1 MGTVTTDIQTLKKVI
16 VHYPDDGI
24 EVITPANALRFL
36 YDDIVFLPK
45 MREEHELFTR
55 IIAHFT
61 GKENVLD
68 TYKMLVQVLKKNP
81 ENSKQKL
88 LNYVFQHEKCSDIT
102 KAKVEALDEEEL
114 AYTLFTGILKEENR
128 LIFGPLPNYV
138 FTRDIGVVINDHI
151 VICHASKKA
160 RTRETILTRY
170 LIYYHPA
177 FKSFQ
182 ETKIIDMTRMGEDY
196 TIEGGDVMMLN
207 KDYLLVGCSERT
219 SPEAINK
226 LKSELFEKNVI
237 KNVVRIVIP
246 KDRSCMH
253 IDTLFTQIS
262 ENEFVIYEETLISD
276 LIKVT
281 EFHQDGTKTEHSS
294 LKDFF
299 LSVNPKMKFILC
311 GNGEDFFD
319 EREQWTDGCN
329 LVALKNGVAIAYD
342 RNEKTAEALRNAGY
356 KIIDG
361 KTFLENKPDI
371 SKVERTIISIP
382 STELSRA
389 RGGPH
394 CMTFPIE
401 RS

>member
-55 IIAHFT
+55 IIAQFT

-182 ETKIIDMTRMGEDY
+182 ETKIIDMTRMGEDS

>member
-55 IIAHFT
+55 IISHFT

-182 ETKIIDMTRMGEDY
+182 ETKIIDMTRMGEDS